1 MTGTCISAEVEKAV
15 QLGYV
20 IQEIYDVHQ
29 IETKKHTLFKAYYE
43 TFFDIKCAA
52 KQAGN

>member
-20 IQEIYDVHQ
+20 IQEICEVHHF
-29 IETKKHTLFKAYYE
+29 ETKSNALFKAYNE
-43 TFFDIKCAA
+43 TFLL
-52 KQAGN
+52 